1 MVRPRRACWRLF
13 CNENGKGTA
22 EDAEDA
28 EKQTESREKQLEIN
42 QVSGQIVDA
51 AMKVHSALG
60 PGLLESAYEACLLF
74 ELHKRGLRVVSQ
86 VQLPIVYE
94 SVKID
99 AGYRIDL
106 LVEDAVV
113 VELKS
118 VEDLLPIH
126 QAQLLSYLK
135 LSGKKPG
142 LLINF
147 NTVHLKN
154 GIRRLVNDL

>member
-1 MVRPRRACWRLF
+1 M
-13 CNENGKGTA
+13 
-22 EDAEDA
+22 
-28 EKQTESREKQLEIN
+28 EIN

-74 ELHKRGLRVVSQ
+74 ELHKRGLKAVNQ
-86 VQLPIVYE
+86 VQLPVVYE
-94 SVKID
+94 SVKIN
-99 AGYRIDL
+99 AGYRLDL
-106 LVEDAVV
+106 LVEDAVI

-118 VEDLLPIH
+118 VEEVLPIH

-135 LSGKKPG
+135 LSGKKLG

-154 GIRRLVNDL
+154 GITRLVNNL